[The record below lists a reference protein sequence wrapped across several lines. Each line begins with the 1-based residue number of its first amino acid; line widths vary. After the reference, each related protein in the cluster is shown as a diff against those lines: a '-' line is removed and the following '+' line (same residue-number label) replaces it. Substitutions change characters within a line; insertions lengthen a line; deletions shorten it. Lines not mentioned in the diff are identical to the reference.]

1 LHVSPFQLPE
11 DITGGALRVNL
22 EGINHYQKFGYKC
35 RLGGKES
42 FEKDCDDSNPSW
54 MTVPY
59 RYNRGT
65 LFDGDFPHYATEV
78 TAINNPNMKR
88 VILGFNC
95 FTKDLK
101 ECNSRAPEHSDAFN
115 RTIKLYQKMA
125 AMGLPVTSGGGGGAE
140 DKYRN
145 NNDSSSQDSLI
156 NNPNESQGDENLLKK
171 KKKSGGINLEDIKK
185 NPALAKMLIKA
196 AKTMKEKDQ
205 KKES

>member
-1 LHVSPFQLPE
+1 LHVSPFRFPE

-35 RLGGKES
+35 RVGGKEA
-42 FEKDCDDSNPSW
+42 FEKDCEDSNPSW

-95 FTKDLK
+95 FTKELK

-125 AMGLPVTSGGGGGAE
+125 AMGLSVTSGGGVE
-140 DKYRN
+140 DKYGN
-145 NNDSSSQDSLI
+145 SSNDSLQDSSI
-156 NNPNESQGDENLLKK
+156 NNSTESQSDENLLKK
-171 KKKSGGINLEDIKK
+171 KKKGGGINLEDIKK
-185 NPALAKMLIKA
+185 NPALAKILIKA